1 MLRKAPVKSISLHR
15 GPFMYEGKLDSGGLG
30 LVWQGPVGGEK
41 GDVIEAGLVYS
52 GDTFFT
58 FVMNEQCTYGI

>member
-41 GDVIEAGLVYS
+41 GDVIEAGLVLQWGY
-52 GDTFFT
+52 FLYFC
-58 FVMNEQCTYGI
+58 NE